1 MCLCFFALSRQ
12 DWKAVSN
19 RQARR
24 SEGAQGAS
32 WASFWLLSNARQGI
46 MGSSVNSNYN
56 AQVILTKKPVYN
68 NPGPAARHV

>member
-1 MCLCFFALSRQ
+1 MCLRFLALSRPGLE
-12 DWKAVSN
+12 SSLN

-46 MGSSVNSNYN
+46 MGGSVNSNYN